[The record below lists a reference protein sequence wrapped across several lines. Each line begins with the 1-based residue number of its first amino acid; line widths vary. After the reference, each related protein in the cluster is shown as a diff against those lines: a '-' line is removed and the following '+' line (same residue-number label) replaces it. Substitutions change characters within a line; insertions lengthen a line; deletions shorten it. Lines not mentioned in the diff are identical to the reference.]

1 MSLERRLRESLRRPA
16 DGDLES
22 EERAWHVIAAAAP
35 AESAPRRR
43 LAPVRLH
50 TPATLGGIALVAALA
65 VSPPGAA
72 VSNWI
77 GDGLGVGGSVRHEP
91 ASPTLRALPGGGAL
105 LVGSPGA
112 GASIVHADGSR
123 RRLGPYRDVSW
134 SPNGLFVAATRG
146 RQLLAVTPT
155 GEPRW
160 ALTPSRGAASPRWA
174 PSGLRIAYRSG
185 DTLRV
190 VAGDGSGDLELMR
203 GAGTVAPAWRPGSA
217 DELAIADGRGRIALI
232 SAVTGKTLWRSKL
245 RIATAGLAW
254 SSDGQRLAALTPSAV
269 NVLDGGGAAV
279 ERLRPRDAAV
289 FTALGY
295 SPAGRRLALVERTR
309 AGDAIH
315 IAHSAGS
322 RRIFATAATL
332 RDPLWSPDG
341 RWLLVSSPAADQWL
355 FLRTRRPHRVVAI
368 SDVAAQLDPGDHF
381 PAVPRPSGWC
391 CARR

>member
-1 MSLERRLRESLRRPA
+1 MSIDQRLRESLHRPA
-16 DGDLES
+16 DSDRET
-22 EERAWHVIAAAAP
+22 EERAWHVVAAAAP
-35 AESAPRRR
+35 AESARRQRPPLARRR
-43 LAPVRLH
+43 LA
-50 TPATLGGIALVAALA
+50 AMLGGAALVAALA

-72 VSNWI
+72 VNNWI
-77 GDGLGVGGSVRHEP
+77 GDGLGVGVSVRHAP
-91 ASPTLRALPGGGAL
+91 ASPTLRALPGGGEL
-105 LVGSPGA
+105 LVGSNDA
-112 GASIVHADGSR
+112 GASVVHADGSR

-203 GAGTVAPAWRPGSA
+203 RAGTIAPAWRPGSA
-217 DELAIADGRGRIALI
+217 DELAVADGRGRIALI
-232 SAVTGKTLWRSKL
+232 SAVTGKRLWRSEPGL
-245 RIATAGLAW
+245 ATAGLAW
-254 SSDGQRLAALTPSAV
+254 SSDGERLAALAPEAV
-269 NVLDGGGAAV
+269 NLLDGSGAPSG
-279 ERLRPRDAAV
+279 RLRPRDPAV
-289 FTALGY
+289 FTALAY
-295 SPAGRRLALVERTR
+295 SPTDRRLALVERGSG
-309 AGDAIH
+309 GDAIQ
-315 IAHSAGS
+315 IVSGGRL

-341 RWLLVSSPAADQWL
+341 KWLLVSSPAADQWL
-355 FLRTRRPHRVVAI
+355 FLRTRRPHRVVAL
-368 SDVAAQLDPGDHF
+368 SSVAAQLDPGARF

-391 CARR
+391 CAR